1 MKMNL
6 EDLQREFYWLI
17 NKYKNS
23 DNTDLLE
30 QLDELEEYI
39 KEAEYIDKLPDEYL
53 DMKFEDCLIK
63 AELTIESIK
72 KIKDQTND
80 SNQLSLKF

>member
-6 EDLQREFYWLI
+6 EDLKRKFYWLI
-17 NKYKNS
+17 NKCKNS
-23 DNTDLLE
+23 DDIDLLE
-30 QLDELEEYI
+30 RLDELEEYI

-53 DMKFEDCLIK
+53 DVKFEDCLTK
-63 AELTIESIK
+63 AELMIESIK

-80 SNQLSLKF
+80 SGQLSLKF